1 MHHTPQYWS
10 RKSFRADTISE
21 IKKVS
26 AAAYSFKIGK
36 SLFYLPADLRLQQ
49 KSAIFNIVSA

>member
-1 MHHTPQYWS
+1 MHHKPNIGATKRFQ
-10 RKSFRADTISE
+10 ADTISE

-26 AAAYSFKIGK
+26 AAAYSLKIGK
-36 SLFYLPADLRLQQ
+36 SRFYLPADLRLQQ